1 MAGLDCSEESQNPEL
16 TLERFRRANLQRN
29 VFVVT
34 RSVSESCKTWKFNCG
49 EWRTV
54 GPGKARQ

>member
-16 TLERFRRANLQRN
+16 ALERFGRANLQRN

-34 RSVSESCKTWKFNCG
+34 RSVSESCETWNLIVESG
-49 EWRTV
+49 
-54 GPGKARQ
+54 AL